1 MRRMSIRTRL
11 TLWYTGV
18 LAVVLLLFSVGVYA
32 LLAHQLA
39 RRLDASLHTT
49 IVGTVRLLTLERL
62 EGESEQE
69 AIHSALTEPY
79 FPQHAVAIFDAR
91 QHLLADQTPPGS
103 VPVRRLVPWPQV
115 ATFPGV
121 FTVTGDQVTVQDTAR
136 VAVHRIVVGPTQ
148 TPYIIAAS
156 QSLASVAAELSLV
169 RHIVTVAV
177 PLTLLLAGIGGW
189 LLARKSLAPV
199 VAMAD
204 SAQRISG
211 AHLAQRLPVAHPR
224 DELGHLAMTFNAL
237 LTRLEA
243 SFTQQRQFMADASH
257 ELRTPLAVIHT
268 TADVT
273 LHQPSRTERE
283 YREALTI
290 IGQQAQRLTRLVG
303 EMSTLAHADAGH
315 RPLQLQTFYLDELL
329 TETARAVQVLA
340 ARTQV
345 TLTTACV
352 PDALCEGDEALLR
365 QMVLNLL
372 DNAVTHTPP
381 AGQVALTLVR
391 HDGQYRITVT
401 DTGSGIP
408 ADAQPHIFA
417 RFYRVDPARAHTT
430 TGAGSG
436 AGLGLAI
443 ARWIAQAHHGTL
455 TLAHSDA
462 TGSVFVAVL
471 PAPPLHG
478 G

>member
-1 MRRMSIRTRL
+1 
-11 TLWYTGV
+11 
-18 LAVVLLLFSVGVYA
+18 
-32 LLAHQLA
+32 
-39 RRLDASLHTT
+39 
-49 IVGTVRLLTLERL
+49 
-62 EGESEQE
+62 
-69 AIHSALTEPY
+69 
-79 FPQHAVAIFDAR
+79 
-91 QHLLADQTPPGS
+91 
-103 VPVRRLVPWPQV
+103 
-115 ATFPGV
+115 
-121 FTVTGDQVTVQDTAR
+121 
-136 VAVHRIVVGPTQ
+136 
-148 TPYIIAAS
+148 
-156 QSLASVAAELSLV
+156 
-169 RHIVTVAV
+169 
-177 PLTLLLAGIGGW
+177 
-189 LLARKSLAPV
+189 
-199 VAMAD
+199 
-204 SAQRISG
+204 
-211 AHLAQRLPVAHPR
+211 
-224 DELGHLAMTFNAL
+224 MTFNAL
-237 LTRLEA
+237 LARLEA
-243 SFTQQRQFMADASH
+243 SFVQQRQFMADASH
-257 ELRTPLAVIHT
+257 ELRTPLAVMHT

-290 IGQQAQRLTRLVG
+290 MGQQAQRLTRLVG

-315 RPLQLQTFYLDELL
+315 RPLHLQTFYLDELL

-381 AGQVALTLVR
+381 AGQVALTLAR

-417 RFYRVDPARAHTT
+417 RFYRVDPARARTT

-455 TLAHSDA
+455 TLAHSDT
-462 TGSVFVAVL
+462 TGSIFVAVL